1 MNIKLKP
8 FVDDDND
15 IVVKD
20 NIVQKI
26 SLLGGVRGTPVY
38 HVDTSIIGIQKLI
51 NKKFTD
57 TRIKKNRFTILFGMM
72 KKLQLLKI

>member
-26 SLLGGVRGTPVY
+26 SSLGGVRGTTVY

-57 TRIKKNRFTILFGMM
+57 ARIKKNRFTILFGMM